1 MTTPERSTRRSVNPP
16 EGEQKPAENGD
27 HTHNLAEVESILDEI
42 ENLVS
47 RKGREKEETAI
58 STPVFE
64 EIDQDESKNRG
75 MTDDPETDLGRL
87 EKELQSAIATEL
99 EKAPE
104 KNRASRESEGEDEDE
119 IKKLTEVF
127 EEAES
132 NRSGNEEPDEPERS
146 SITEPITDGDDETT
160 PEDVTDEEKAQ
171 ESRLLMMLAR
181 PMQGLSP
188 TTRLIVNITAITL
201 ALWVPIIWLVVL
213 SGGLSTPDP
222 DALNGL
228 NSDVPGETVSEPIHQ
243 EEMASEDA

>member
-1 MTTPERSTRRSVNPP
+1 MTTPQRSTRRSVNPP
-16 EGEQKPAENGD
+16 EGEQKPGEDGD

-47 RKGREKEETAI
+47 RKNREKDETAI

-64 EIDQDESKNRG
+64 EQNHVESEHLDMMN
-75 MTDDPETDLGRL
+75 DPETDLGRL

-99 EKAPE
+99 EKSPE
-104 KNRASRESEGEDEDE
+104 RNDSRSGSEDEDE

-132 NRSGNEEPDEPERS
+132 NRSENDEPGDPDRS
-146 SITEPITDGDDETT
+146 PITEEVAGSG
-160 PEDVTDEEKAQ
+160 EESISEHQVPVEMDQ
-171 ESRLLMMLAR
+171 ESKLLRVLAR

-188 TTRLIVNITAITL
+188 TTRLIVNITAVTM

-213 SGGLSTPDP
+213 GGGLSSPEP
-222 DALNGL
+222 EALN
-228 NSDVPGETVSEPIHQ
+228 SPTTDVADETISEPNRQ
-243 EEMASEDA
+243 EKIATEDT

>member
-16 EGEQKPAENGD
+16 EGEQKPDENGD

-47 RKGREKEETAI
+47 RKGKEKEETAI

-64 EIDQDESKNRG
+64 ELNQDESKNRG

-104 KNRASRESEGEDEDE
+104 KNHAGRKGEAEAE

-132 NRSGNEEPDEPERS
+132 NRSGNEEPNEPERS

-160 PEDVTDEEKAQ
+160 PEDVTDEEKTQ
-171 ESRLLMMLAR
+171 ESRLLVMLAR

-222 DALNGL
+222 DALNGP
-228 NSDVPGETVSEPIHQ
+228 NSDVPGETVSEPIRG